1 MAILRKIRGI
11 YLIEKIVN
19 DNSNKPK
26 FYIGQSEDIFE
37 RLNQHCCNN
46 EQRID
51 KEIHEN
57 GILNFRFQLLEVVPN
72 IKDLK
77 KCETKWINSYKEKYG
92 ENMMFN
98 ISQTSNT
105 NPYNKVSREIKS
117 KIKELFKEDL
127 GQSIYAISDYFK
139 IPWSEVVK
147 IRKSLLKEKGYYYDR
162 KSGKI
167 VNKLTGEEPKNWCG
181 ALFTKSLADRISKE
195 PDIDS
200 IKYVSKT
207 DLNLFLNAYKTGNY
221 EYAPELMI

>member
-1 MAILRKIRGI
+1 
-11 YLIEKIVN
+11 
-19 DNSNKPK
+19 
-26 FYIGQSEDIFE
+26 
-37 RLNQHCCNN
+37 
-46 EQRID
+46 
-51 KEIHEN
+51 
-57 GILNFRFQLLEVVPN
+57 
-72 IKDLK
+72 
-77 KCETKWINSYKEKYG
+77 
-92 ENMMFN
+92 MMFN

-105 NPYNKVSREIKS
+105 NPDNKVSREIKS

-207 DLNLFLNAYKTGNY
+207 DLNLFLNILRILREVNSVSPLSIDSSNTENR
-221 EYAPELMI
+221 LQ